1 MKEMSK
7 LIPYKTLNHFAH
19 NNIILKLTI
28 MNVKYI
34 L

>member
-7 LIPYKTLNHFAH
+7 LIPYKTLNHFVQ
-19 NNIILKLTI
+19 NILKLII